1 MFMRKITVVCLVCA
15 VFIPVVGAPSFAN
28 SLIEVSL
35 WDMGQDMD
43 LSKNSGLELGMHR
56 DMAAAKLGI
65 KLNQK
70 SVPAGKVTFTVVNNS
85 KEMLHEMIVAP
96 IASASERLPYI

>member
-15 VFIPVVGAPSFAN
+15 VFIPVAGVPSFAN
-28 SLIEVSL
+28 SSIEVSL

-43 LSKNSGLELGMHR
+43 LSKNSGRGSGMHR

-65 KLNQK
+65 KLTRKACRQ
-70 SVPAGKVTFTVVNNS
+70 
-85 KEMLHEMIVAP
+85 
-96 IASASERLPYI
+96 ERSLSRWSTIPKKCCTR